1 MSVNFIP
8 ILIDEKVLTDK
19 IVRLRQTLPLEKIDE
34 AMQESWTSAL
44 LTSDDIENLN
54 SGRAFGHFDN
64 LKFWGEADE
73 IRLQI
78 LFAARQLRYTD
89 RHSNETERSAD
100 ALYQFLGAFHYGY
113 TNNNG
118 VNDYGLTGSCAI
130 CPVNS
135 RRLHELF
142 KHIDFELLRPIFF
155 EHCKGQCY
163 LPGQLT
169 KYDWI
174 PSIDVLKNYVAA
186 FDGLVAE
193 AAEKNKVLYMWGSF

>member
-8 ILIDEKVLTDK
+8 ILVDEKVLTDE
-19 IVRLRQTLPLEKIDE
+19 IVRLRQTLPPEKIDE
-34 AMQESWTSAL
+34 AIQEAWRNDAL
-44 LTSDDIENLN
+44 PKHESENRFEFRRFRN
-54 SGRAFGHFDN
+54 FDN
-64 LKFWGEADE
+64 THFWNEAGE

-78 LFAARQLRYTD
+78 LFAAWEAQYTSQS
-89 RHSNETERSAD
+89 SNEILRSAD
-100 ALYQFLGAFHYGY
+100 ALYQFLGAFHYQY
-113 TNNNG
+113 CNNNV

-130 CPVNS
+130 SPVNS

-142 KHIDFELLRPIFF
+142 KRIDFELLRPIFV

-163 LPGQLT
+163 MPGELT

-174 PSIDVLKNYVAA
+174 PSIDVLKNYAAA

-193 AAEKNKVLYMWGSF
+193 AAEKNKVLYMWASF

>member
-1 MSVNFIP
+1 MSVNFLP
-8 ILIDEKVLTDK
+8 ILVDEKVLTDK

-34 AMQESWTSAL
+34 AMQEAWINAH
-44 LTSDDIENLN
+44 LTSEDIERPI
-54 SGRAFGHFDN
+54 SGRGFSDFDN

-78 LFAARQLRYTD
+78 LFAARQSRYTE

-100 ALYQFLGAFHYGY
+100 ALYQLLGAFHYGY
-113 TNNNG
+113 ANNNW
-118 VNDYGLTGSCAI
+118 VNDYGHTGSCAI
-130 CPVNS
+130 SPVNS

-142 KHIDFELLRPIFF
+142 KRIDFELLRPIFD

-163 LPGQLT
+163 MPGELT

-174 PSIDVLKNYVAA
+174 PSIDVLKNYAAA
-186 FDGLVAE
+186 FDGL
-193 AAEKNKVLYMWGSF
+193 